1 MMPLLRNRAD
11 AGQQLATQLTHY
23 VNQSNVLVIAL
34 PRGGVPVAFEIAKE
48 LNAPLDLC
56 LVRKLG
62 VPGMNELAM
71 GAITS
76 DGVILLNDEV
86 VSELDISPQI
96 IEQVATNEMRELCRQ
111 AYLYQDDRPPSRIHD
126 HILILV
132 DDGIATATTIRAAI
146 VMLQKQQPCQIVVA
160 APVIKA
166 GTYETLK
173 TEVEEVVF
181 LINPKP
187 LYSIGFWY
195 EDFSQTSDE
204 ELKQLLAIKYRSKY
218 R

>member
-48 LNAPLDLC
+48 LNAPSDIC

-62 VPGMNELAM
+62 VPGMSELAM

-96 IEQVATNEMRELCRQ
+96 IEQVATNEMRELYRQ
-111 AYLYQDDRPPSRIHD
+111 AYLYQGDRPPSRIHD

-160 APVIKA
+160 APVIEA

-181 LINPKP
+181 LINPQP

-204 ELKQLLAIKYRSKY
+204 ELKKLLAIKYRSKY

>member
-1 MMPLLRNRAD
+1 MPLLRNCAD

-96 IEQVATNEMRELCRQ
+96 IEQVATNEMRELCSQ
-111 AYLYQDDRPPSRIHD
+111 AYLYQGDCPPSRIHD

-160 APVIKA
+160 APVIEA

-181 LINPKP
+181 LINPQP

-195 EDFSQTSDE
+195 KDFSQTSDE

>member
-1 MMPLLRNRAD
+1 MPLLRNRAD

-111 AYLYQDDRPPSRIHD
+111 AYLYQGDRQPSRIHD

-132 DDGIATATTIRAAI
+132 DDGIATATTI
-146 VMLQKQQPCQIVVA
+146 
-160 APVIKA
+160 
-166 GTYETLK
+166 
-173 TEVEEVVF
+173 
-181 LINPKP
+181 
-187 LYSIGFWY
+187 
-195 EDFSQTSDE
+195 
-204 ELKQLLAIKYRSKY
+204 
-218 R
+218 

>member
-1 MMPLLRNRAD
+1 MPLLRNRAD

>member
-1 MMPLLRNRAD
+1 MPLLRNRAD

-48 LNAPLDLC
+48 LNAPSDIC

-62 VPGMNELAM
+62 VPGMSELAM

-96 IEQVATNEMRELCRQ
+96 IEQVATNEMRELYRQ
-111 AYLYQDDRPPSRIHD
+111 AYLYQGDRPPSRIHD

-160 APVIKA
+160 APVIEA

-181 LINPKP
+181 LINPQP

-204 ELKQLLAIKYRSKY
+204 ELKKLLAIKYRSKY

>member
-1 MMPLLRNRAD
+1 MPLFRNRAD

-23 VNQSNVLVIAL
+23 VNHSNVLVIAL

-62 VPGMNELAM
+62 VPGMSELAM

-76 DGVILLNDEV
+76 DGVILLNDGV
-86 VSELDISPQI
+86 VSELDISPQT
-96 IEQVATNEMRELCRQ
+96 IEQVAAKEMRELCRQ

-132 DDGIATATTIRAAI
+132 DDGIATASTIRAAI
-146 VMLQKQQPCQIVVA
+146 VMFQKQQPYYIVVA
-160 APVIKA
+160 VPVIEPEVCEA
-166 GTYETLK
+166 LK
-173 TEVEEVVF
+173 TEVKEVVC
-181 LINPKP
+181 LITPTP

-204 ELKQLLAIKYRSKY
+204 ELQKLLAIKNRSKH